1 MRGLTDTASR
11 PLRDLRISVTDRC
24 NFRCSYCMPAEL
36 FGESYRFLP
45 RPELLSFE
53 ELERLVRIFVDLG
66 VGKVRITGGE
76 PLVRADLPTLV
87 AKLAKLPGL
96 ADLALTTNGYLLA
109 DYAHALADAGLNRVS
124 VSLDSLDDGV
134 FDIMNGGRGGL
145 ARVLEG
151 LDAAEAAGLEPI
163 KINCVVVRGVNDGG
177 IIELVDRFRNSGHVL
192 RFIEYMDVG
201 TRNGWELSQVV
212 ATREIVERIDVHA
225 PLERLEPDRPG
236 EVATRYR
243 YRDGSGEIG
252 VISSVSAPFCGSCNR
267 ARLSTDGRLMT
278 CLFASRGTDL
288 KGALRRG
295 LSDEEL
301 SGIIRRTWS
310 SRTDRYSEE
319 RANNTDFEG
328 EPEAPEKIEMYQ
340 VGG

>member
-1 MRGLTDTASR
+1 M
-11 PLRDLRISVTDRC
+11 
-24 NFRCSYCMPAEL
+24 
-36 FGESYRFLP
+36 
-45 RPELLSFE
+45 
-53 ELERLVRIFVDLG
+53 
-66 VGKVRITGGE
+66 
-76 PLVRADLPTLV
+76 
-87 AKLAKLPGL
+87 
-96 ADLALTTNGYLLA
+96 
-109 DYAHALADAGLNRVS
+109 
-124 VSLDSLDDGV
+124 
-134 FDIMNGGRGGL
+134 
-145 ARVLEG
+145 LEG